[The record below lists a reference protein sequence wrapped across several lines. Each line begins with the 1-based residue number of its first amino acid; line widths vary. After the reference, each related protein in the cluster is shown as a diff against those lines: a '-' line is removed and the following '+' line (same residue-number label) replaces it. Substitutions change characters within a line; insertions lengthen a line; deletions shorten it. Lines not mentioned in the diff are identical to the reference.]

1 MLTASIIWTECIMKV
16 PDLSEGT
23 RTVILTVGLAAAAA
37 VLFPVKDE
45 EGKGAGA

>member
-1 MLTASIIWTECIMKV
+1 MKTLKKSIAII
-16 PDLSEGT
+16 LSLLCLHGA
-23 RTVILTVGLAAAAA
+23 VSFAAAAA